1 MSAIDLWCDSL
12 LPEELGHVQHVFQL
26 LSDLRPHLSGHQITS
41 GHNFILN
48 SDYFL
53 WVVHLRL
60 HI

>member
-26 LSDLRPHLSGHQITS
+26 LSDLRPHQITS

-60 HI
+60 YI